1 MLYLTTR
8 DKFDT
13 HTAYRALR
21 EDRAP
26 NGGFYLPFRMPVFSA
41 EELAQLKKKSFG
53 QNAAEILEHF
63 FGCGLSGWDV
73 EFAIGRYPVK
83 LTALGQRI
91 WSGELWHNQEGCY
104 THLERALCDRICPDN
119 VGKPI
124 PSWLK
129 IAVRIAVLF
138 ALYGEMLR
146 GCAVE
151 AGKTFDVALP
161 TGDFSAAIAVWYARQ
176 MGLPVENIVCGCNE
190 NSGVWDLLH
199 IGELRTDAAVVTTA
213 TPDAD
218 FAVPAELER
227 LICAALGTTEAQ
239 RYTEICARGGLYAT
253 RPGMLD
259 ILRRGMYAAVVSSQ
273 RLMGLIPSVYRT
285 SGYLLDPYTALAYGG
300 LQDYRAKTGTHRTA
314 LLMADRSPLRDKSLV
329 CAATGFSEKE
339 LKSKLEL

>member
-13 HTAYRALR
+13 HTAYRAMR

-26 NGGFYLPFRMPVFSA
+26 NGGFYLPFRMPAYTQDDLS
-41 EELAQLKKKSFG
+41 QMKSKSFG
-53 QNAAEILEHF
+53 QNVAEVMEGF
-63 FGCGLSGWDV
+63 FACGLSSWDV

-91 WSGELWHNQEGCY
+91 WAGELWHNQENSY
-104 THLERALCDRICPDN
+104 SHLERALCDRICPELF
-119 VGKPI
+119 GKPI
-124 PSWLK
+124 PSWLR
-129 IAVRIAVLF
+129 IAVRISVLF

-151 AGKTFDVALP
+151 TGNTFDVALP
-161 TGDFSAAIAVWYARQ
+161 TGDFSTAMAVWYARQ

-190 NSGVWDLLH
+190 NSAVWDLLH
-199 IGELRTDAAVVTTA
+199 IGELRTDAAPISTT
-213 TPDAD
+213 TPAAD

-227 LICAALGTTEAQ
+227 LICGTLGAVEAQ
-239 RYTEICARGGLYAT
+239 RYVEICDRGGVYHP
-253 RPGMLD
+253 RPGMLET
-259 ILRRGMYAAVVSSQ
+259 LRKGMYGAVVSGE
-273 RLMGLIPSVYRT
+273 RMMGLIPSVHRT
-285 SGYLLDPYTALAYGG
+285 GGYILDSYAALAFGG

-314 LLMADRSPLRDKSLV
+314 LLICDRSPLCDKKLV

-339 LKSKLEL
+339 LKSKLER

>member
-13 HTAYRALR
+13 HTAYRAMR

-26 NGGFYLPFRMPVFSA
+26 NGGFYLPFRMPVFTG
-41 EELAQLKKKSFG
+41 EELAQLKSKSFG
-53 QNAAEILEHF
+53 QNVAEVLELF

-91 WSGELWHNQEGCY
+91 WAGELWHNQENSY
-104 THLERALCDRICPDN
+104 AHLERALCDRICPDLL
-119 VGKPI
+119 GKPV
-124 PSWLK
+124 PSWMK
-129 IAVRIAVLF
+129 IAVRIAALF

-151 AGKTFDVALP
+151 PEKTFDIALP
-161 TGDFSAAIAVWYARQ
+161 AGDFSAAMAVWYTRQ
-176 MGLPVENIVCGCNE
+176 MGLPVENIICGCNE
-190 NSGVWDLLH
+190 NSAVWELLH
-199 IGELRTDAAVVTTA
+199 IGELRTDAAAVKTA
-213 TPDAD
+213 TPEAD
-218 FAVPAELER
+218 IGVPDELER
-227 LICAALGTTEAQ
+227 LVCAALGAVEAQ
-239 RYTEICARGGLYAT
+239 RYVEICGRGGVYSP

-259 ILRRGMYAAVVSSQ
+259 PLRKGMYGAVVSGE
-273 RLMGLIPSVYRT
+273 RLLGLIPSVYRT
-285 SGYLLDPYTALAYGG
+285 GGYVLDPYSALAYGG

-314 LLMADRSPLRDKSLV
+314 LLLCDRSPLCDRALV

-339 LKSKLEL
+339 LKSRLER